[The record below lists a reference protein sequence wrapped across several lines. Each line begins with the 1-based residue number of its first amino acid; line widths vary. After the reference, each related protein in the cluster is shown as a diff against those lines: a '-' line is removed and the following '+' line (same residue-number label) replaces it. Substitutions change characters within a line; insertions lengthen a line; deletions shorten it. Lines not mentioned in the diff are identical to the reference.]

1 MNIEYYTVK
10 EINNESNI
18 IERNYEKFYEAAKQ
32 YGKLVEF
39 GTCDVHLTH
48 EVITD
53 NGSMTFP
60 VASYWANTKKEI
72 ISI

>member
-1 MNIEYYTVK
+1 MNIEYYTVRQ
-10 EINNESNI
+10 IDNESNI
-18 IERNYEKFYEAAKQ
+18 TEYNYEKFYEAAKQ
-32 YGKLVEF
+32 YGKLVESSIQNVDF
-39 GTCDVHLTH
+39 TH
-48 EVITD
+48 EVVKD

>member
-1 MNIEYYTVK
+1 MNIEYYTVR
-10 EINNESNI
+10 EIDNESNI
-18 IERNYEKFYEAAKQ
+18 TERNYEKFYEAAKQ

-39 GTCDVHLTH
+39 GAFDVHFTH
-48 EVITD
+48 EVVTD
-53 NGSMTFP
+53 NGSMTFS

>member
-1 MNIEYYTVK
+1 MNIEYYSVR
-10 EINNESNI
+10 EIDNEGNI
-18 IERNYEKFYEAAKQ
+18 TEYNYEKFYEAAKQ
-32 YGKLVEF
+32 YGKLVESGQHF
-39 GTCDVHLTH
+39 VDFTH
-48 EVITD
+48 EIVKD

>member
-10 EINNESNI
+10 EIDNESNI
-18 IERNYEKFYEAAKQ
+18 TEHNYEKFHEAAKQ
-32 YGKLVEF
+32 YSKLVEF
-39 GTCDVHLTH
+39 GTQNIHLTH
-48 EVITD
+48 EVVTD

-60 VASYWANTKKEI
+60 IVSYWANTKKEI

>member
-1 MNIEYYTVK
+1 MNIEYYTVR
-10 EINNESNI
+10 EIDNECNI
-18 IERNYEKFYEAAKQ
+18 TEYNYEKFHEAAKQ
-32 YGKLVEF
+32 YGKLVES
-39 GTCDVHLTH
+39 GTRNVDFTH
-48 EVITD
+48 EVVTD